1 MPRSYQ
7 VTPGILRR
15 RRATQP
21 KKVRPTAD
29 SMEKSQPAADRE
41 PSRPRRT
48 PPPDELRLSLTWKGA
63 ARLLVQPSTALRRKQ
78 QRARR
83 VPAPPIRD
91 RRRTLTSP
99 SVESQPFGRAHDLQ
113 K

>member
-41 PSRPRRT
+41 PSRPHRT
-48 PPPDELRLSLTWKGA
+48 PPPDTPRVSLTWKA
-63 ARLLVQPSTALRRKQ
+63 TANLPRPQVRYLDVAQQLRPLVPIGN
-78 QRARR
+78 
-83 VPAPPIRD
+83 APCHEQEIAVND
-91 RRRTLTSP
+91 GHAMLA
-99 SVESQPFGRAHDLQ
+99 VCKSQDG
-113 K
+113 

>member
-41 PSRPRRT
+41 HSRPRRT
-48 PPPDELRLSLTWKGA
+48 PPPDTPRFSLTWKAAAVVALGA
-63 ARLLVQPSTALRRKQ
+63 ELGGARPVLELDPKLM
-78 QRARR
+78 RAA
-83 VPAPPIRD
+83 VPGVAVD
-91 RRRTLTSP
+91 
-99 SVESQPFGRAHDLQ
+99 PFDSRS
-113 K
+113 

>member
-7 VTPGILRR
+7 VTPGILGR

-41 PSRPRRT
+41 PSRPHRT
-48 PPPDELRLSLTWKGA
+48 PPPNTPQPLTDRESSSPA
-63 ARLLVQPSTALRRKQ
+63 ATRKQGTGSRLL
-78 QRARR
+78 RASGGP
-83 VPAPPIRD
+83 VLGGFVV
-91 RRRTLTSP
+91 RT
-99 SVESQPFGRAHDLQ
+99 QMRHDS
-113 K
+113 